1 MDENGTQDEESQ
13 DDGGNLTASGSGGF
27 QRRILTEISPQSWE
41 HPADRAALNAL
52 RKVPGFDLA
61 LRKIF
66 GMFGERA
73 IRLAFKANAVRVSEK
88 QYAWVHERTLRVCE
102 VMDLKE
108 IPEVYVSQTP
118 IVNAGAVGMSDPF
131 IVLNSSMLEVLN
143 HDEVEAVLA
152 HEVGHILSGHV
163 LYRTLLLL
171 IMRLALFRYPIA
183 GLALLPILWALLE
196 WYRKSELSCDRAALL
211 GVQDKDVVMSSLM
224 KLAGGTR
231 GEDLDLQ
238 EFIDQSEEYRGGGDL
253 LDSVYKVLNAIG
265 ATHPLL
271 RSEAWNRGYVFLPD
285 LYVPCPECEGKRFN
299 RQTLEIRYRDRSIAD
314 VLDRAEQEVF
324 QVAERRVGG
333 GLAPI
338 DPLLGPAI
346 ERAEELQRLGSEI
359 TGIPTGFRDLDSKL
373 AGLHPTNLIVIAG
386 RPGMGKTALAL
397 NIAQNVA
404 QNDHPV
410 AIFSLEMSREEIVSR
425 MLCSTGR
432 IDSQRL
438 RTGRLAEADFTKLS
452 NAASAL
458 YKKPIFVDDSPAN
471 VETAAG
477 FGFVTHL
484 FTTADRLRLWLHE
497 RGLLEV
503 P

>member
-1 MDENGTQDEESQ
+1 MDENGTH
-13 DDGGNLTASGSGGF
+13 DDGRDESGELTSTGKGF
-27 QRRILTEISPQSWE
+27 QRRILTEISPQAWE

-88 QYAWVHERTLRVCE
+88 QYPWIHERTLRVCE
-102 VMDLKE
+102 VLDLKE

-131 IVLNSSMLEVLN
+131 IVLNSSMLEVLD

-211 GVQDKDVVMSSLM
+211 AVQDRDIVMSSLM

-231 GEDLDLQ
+231 GETLDLK
-238 EFIDQSEEYRGGGDL
+238 EFIAQSEEYREGGDV

-265 ATHPLL
+265 ATHPFSVV
-271 RSEAWNRGYVFLPD
+271 R
-285 LYVPCPECEGKRFN
+285 
-299 RQTLEIRYRDRSIAD
+299 
-314 VLDRAEQEVF
+314 
-324 QVAERRVGG
+324 VAELRDW
-333 GLAPI
+333 I
-338 DPLLGPAI
+338 D
-346 ERAEELQRLGSEI
+346 
-359 TGIPTGFRDLDSKL
+359 TGTYEKML
-373 AGLHPTNLIVIAG
+373 AGEYARRSDEDTKPY
-386 RPGMGKTALAL
+386 
-397 NIAQNVA
+397 
-404 QNDHPV
+404 
-410 AIFSLEMSREEIVSR
+410 RE
-425 MLCSTGR
+425 
-432 IDSQRL
+432 D
-438 RTGRLAEADFTKLS
+438 LAEAMKGYTDAAHEIFDEVDAAVDKLKTRFTE
-452 NAASAL
+452 AW
-458 YKKPIFVDDSPAN
+458 
-471 VETAAG
+471 
-477 FGFVTHL
+477 
-484 FTTADRLRLWLHE
+484 R
-497 RGLLEV
+497 RGKSG
-503 P
+503 